1 MTQDKK
7 VNDLISQMRSAVDTA
22 RAATTTP
29 AAPSYSSQAAKPAP
43 TPAPASFSRPEEA
56 SQSRALLVL
65 INELMAGVETRFGI
79 KPGTLVERKLVRIFK
94 DMPMA
99 TLKDWVESMNN
110 CSTEHSEW
118 QSLVENLTVHETYF
132 CRDPDLMNM
141 LADEIMPHLLN
152 LRKTQKQVQIWSAA
166 SSTGE
171 EVYDLTFSALRAMQ
185 KAGYARLFEGK
196 LVPEAGWSV
205 FSFGTDISNQALRT
219 AKAAVYGDLGM
230 GSFRNLPDEWKTMFE
245 DVKIAP
251 ANAMPGVNYFKI
263 REWIR
268 QCTRFER
275 FNLMNNRPPVMG
287 MDLVFCRNVL
297 IYFEDPIKKA
307 VQTMLARAMSTGG
320 VLVLGASVQMLVPE
334 YFESRLGKG
343 GPWYVRNDK
352 RV

>member
-7 VNDLISQMRSAVDTA
+7 VNDMLTQMRTAVDTA
-22 RAATTTP
+22 RSVTSAAMPAPGSSKMGTPP
-29 AAPSYSSQAAKPAP
+29 AAPSTGMSAFHKPAE
-43 TPAPASFSRPEEA
+43 TT
-56 SQSRALLVL
+56 QSRALLLL
-65 INELMAGVETRFGI
+65 INELMTGVETRFGI
-79 KPGTLVERKLVRIFK
+79 KPGTLVERKLMRIFK
-94 DMPMA
+94 DMPME
-99 TLKDWVESMNN
+99 TLRDWVESMNN
-110 CSTEHSEW
+110 CSPEHSEW

-141 LADEIMPHLLN
+141 LGDEIMPHLLS
-152 LRKTQKQVQIWSAA
+152 LRKSQKQLQIWSAA

-196 LVPEAGWSV
+196 LVPEAGWGV

-219 AKAAVYGDLGM
+219 AKAAIYGDLGM
-230 GSFRNLPDEWKTMFE
+230 GSFRNLPDDWKTMFE

-263 REWIR
+263 REWVR

-297 IYFEDPIKKA
+297 IYFEDPVKKSRSNHA
-307 VQTMLARAMSTGG
+307 GPCHGPGR
-320 VLVLGASVQMLVPE
+320 
-334 YFESRLGKG
+334 RLGIG
-343 GPWYVRNDK
+343 RIGANAGARVLRVPPGQRWPLVREK
-352 RV
+352 

>member
-1 MTQDKK
+1 VTQDKK
-7 VNDLISQMRSAVDTA
+7 VNDLISQMRTAVGTA
-22 RAATTTP
+22 RSATAA
-29 AAPSYSSQAAKPAP
+29 ASAP
-43 TPAPASFSRPEEA
+43 TASVLTPKPMSAFSKPEETT
-56 SQSRALLVL
+56 QSRALLLL

-132 CRDPDLMNM
+132 CRDPDLMSM
-141 LADEIMPHLLN
+141 LGDEIMPHLLN

-196 LVPEAGWSV
+196 LVPEAGWGV

-230 GSFRNLPDEWKTMFE
+230 GSFRNLPDEWKSMFE

-263 REWIR
+263 REWVR

-307 VQTMLARAMSTGG
+307 VQTMLARAMSSGG

-343 GPWYVRNDK
+343 GPWYVRNDT

>member
-1 MTQDKK
+1 VTQDKK
-7 VNDLISQMRSAVDTA
+7 VNDLLSQMRTAVDSA
-22 RAATTTP
+22 RAATAATP
-29 AAPSYSSQAAKPAP
+29 PPTFSKQPPAMPAIGQPS
-43 TPAPASFSRPEEA
+43 EA

-65 INELMAGVETRFGI
+65 INELMNGVETRFGI

-94 DMPMA
+94 DMPME
-99 TLKDWVESMNN
+99 TLRDWVESMNN
-110 CSTEHSEW
+110 CSPDHSEW

-132 CRDPDLMNM
+132 CRDPDLMGM
-141 LADEIMPHLLN
+141 VADDILPHLLN
-152 LRKTQKQVQIWSAA
+152 LRKTQKQIQIWSAA

-185 KAGYARLFEGK
+185 KAGYARLFDGK
-196 LVPEAGWSV
+196 LVPESGWGLFV
-205 FSFGTDISNQALRT
+205 FGTDISNQALRT
-219 AKAAVYGDLGM
+219 AKAAMYGDLGM
-230 GSFRNLPDEWKTMFE
+230 GSFRNLPEEWKSMFE

-251 ANAMPGVNYFKI
+251 ANAMPGVKYFKI

-297 IYFEDPIKKA
+297 IYFEDPVKKA
-307 VQTMLARAMSTGG
+307 VQTMLARAMSPGG

-343 GPWYVRNDK
+343 GPWYVRNDT

>member
-7 VNDLISQMRSAVDTA
+7 VNDLLSQMRTAVDTA
-22 RAATTTP
+22 RAATAATP
-29 AAPSYSSQAAKPAP
+29 APSFNLQAAKPMQA
-43 TPAPASFSRPEEA
+43 FSRPEEP
-56 SQSRALLVL
+56 SQSRALLLL

-132 CRDPDLMNM
+132 CRDPDLMSM
-141 LADEIMPHLLN
+141 LGEDILPHLLN
-152 LRKTQKQVQIWSAA
+152 LRKTQKQLQIWSAA

-185 KAGYARLFEGK
+185 KAGYARLFDGK
-196 LVPEAGWSV
+196 LVPESGWGLFV
-205 FSFGTDISNQALRT
+205 FGTDISNQALRT
-219 AKAAVYGDLGM
+219 AKGAMYGDLGM
-230 GSFRNLPDEWKTMFE
+230 GSFRNLPEEWKGMFE

-251 ANAMPGVNYFKI
+251 ANAMPGVKYFKI

-297 IYFEDPIKKA
+297 IYFEAEDKKLI
-307 VQTMLARAMSTGG
+307 VNNVLRQLKPGG
-320 VLVLGASVQMLVPE
+320 CLLVGHSESIHGYHEDLKQHRPSCYQYLPASR
-334 YFESRLGKG
+334 S
-343 GPWYVRNDK
+343 
-352 RV
+352 

>member
-1 MTQDKK
+1 VTQDKK
-7 VNDLISQMRSAVDTA
+7 VNDLISQMRTAVGTA
-22 RAATTTP
+22 RTATTST
-29 AAPSYSSQAAKPAP
+29 
-43 TPAPASFSRPEEA
+43 TPAPAASTLAPKPLASFSKPEE
-56 SQSRALLVL
+56 STQSRALLVL

-94 DMPMA
+94 DMPMS

-132 CRDPDLMNM
+132 CRDPDLMSM
-141 LADEIMPHLLN
+141 LGDEIMPHLLN

-219 AKAAVYGDLGM
+219 AKAAIYGDLGM
-230 GSFRNLPDEWKTMFE
+230 GSFRNLPDDWKSMFE

-307 VQTMLARAMSTGG
+307 VQTMLARSMSTGG

-343 GPWYVRNDK
+343 GPWYVRNDT

>member
-1 MTQDKK
+1 VTQDKK
-7 VNDLISQMRSAVDTA
+7 VNDLISQMRTAVGTA
-22 RAATTTP
+22 RTATS
-29 AAPSYSSQAAKPAP
+29 A
-43 TPAPASFSRPEEA
+43 TPAPAASTLAPKPMSSFSKPEETT
-56 SQSRALLVL
+56 QSRALLLL

-94 DMPMA
+94 DMPMS

-132 CRDPDLMNM
+132 CRDPDLMSM
-141 LADEIMPHLLN
+141 LGDEIMPHLLN

-185 KAGYARLFEGK
+185 KAGYARMFEGK

-219 AKAAVYGDLGM
+219 AKAAIYGDLGM
-230 GSFRNLPDEWKTMFE
+230 GSFRNLPDDWKSMFE

-263 REWIR
+263 REWVR

-307 VQTMLARAMSTGG
+307 VQTMLARSMSTGG

-343 GPWYVRNDK
+343 GPWYVRNDT

>member
-7 VNDLISQMRSAVDTA
+7 VNDLLAQMRSAVDSA
-22 RAATTTP
+22 RAVTAST
-29 AAPSYSSQAAKPAP
+29 P
-43 TPAPASFSRPEEA
+43 TPTFNPPAQASALSSANSTPST
-56 SQSRALLVL
+56 SQSRVLLQL
-65 INELMAGVETRFGI
+65 INELMSGVQTRFGI

-94 DMPMA
+94 DMPVE
-99 TLKDWVESMNN
+99 TLRDWVESMNN
-110 CSTEHSEW
+110 CSPDHNEW

-141 LADEIMPHLLN
+141 LGSDIYPHLLN
-152 LRKTQKQVQIWSAA
+152 LRKNQKQLQIWSAA

-171 EVYDLTFSALRAMQ
+171 ELYDLTFSALKAMQ

-196 LVPEAGWSV
+196 IVPESGWGV

-219 AKAAVYGDLGM
+219 AKAAIYGDLGM
-230 GSFRNLPDEWKTMFE
+230 GSFRNLPDEWKGMFE

-268 QCTRFER
+268 HCTRFER

-297 IYFEDPIKKA
+297 IYFEDPVKKA
-307 VQTMLARAMSTGG
+307 VQQMLARAMSPGG
-320 VLVLGASVQMLVPE
+320 VLVLGASVQMLTPE

-343 GPWYVRNDK
+343 GPWYIRNET